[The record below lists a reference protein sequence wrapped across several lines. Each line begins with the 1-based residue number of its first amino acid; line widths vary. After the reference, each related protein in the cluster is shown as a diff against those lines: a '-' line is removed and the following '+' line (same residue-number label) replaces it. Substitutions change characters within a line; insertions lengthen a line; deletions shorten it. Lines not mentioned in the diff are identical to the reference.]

1 MNIRGDPE
9 ILKVLGLETLESRKS
24 DKLDFHDMACW
35 IIGYGIELAYQKG
48 YAQGIEDHLG
58 SGQWV

>member
-1 MNIRGDPE
+1 MKITEDPD

-35 IIGYGIELAYQKG
+35 VLASAIEIAYQKG
-48 YAQGIEDHLG
+48 YAKGIEDHLRN
-58 SGQWV
+58 GQ